1 MESVLKKYLCLSKRL
16 KAIADLVSGNIVA
29 DIGCD
34 HAYLSIF
41 LAIHKCKYVYA
52 TDIRKKPLDR
62 AKENIKIY
70 GVEDKIKL
78 ILTDG
83 LCNVPQSVDT
93 VIVSGMGGKLIE
105 RIVFE
110 QDWLKDKNKQ
120 LILQPQT
127 FLMELRQ
134 SLYLNGYKIESEY
147 PVIESNKDYCIVSA
161 RYSGKIKS
169 ISLNDAVLGK
179 VKDSNSKYS
188 SEFLRRKYKKYSK
201 VLDGLRISG
210 LDKQKIN
217 KYEKICDILS
227 EWK

>member
-1 MESVLKKYLCLSKRL
+1 MKKYLCLSKRL
-16 KAIADLVSGNIVA
+16 KCIADLVKGNVVA

-41 LAIHKCKYVYA
+41 LAINKCKYVYA
-52 TDIRKKPLDR
+52 TDVREKPLAR
-62 AKENIKIY
+62 AKENIKKY

-83 LCNVPQSVDT
+83 LQNVPQDVDV
-93 VIVSGMGGKLIE
+93 VIVSGMGGKLME
-105 RIVFE
+105 RIVLE
-110 QDWLKDKNKQ
+110 QDWLKDKHKQ

-134 SLYLNGYKIESEY
+134 SLYLNGYEIELEY
-147 PVIESNKDYCIVSA
+147 PVVESGKTYCIISA
-161 RYSGKIKS
+161 RYTGNVKR

-179 VKDSNSKYS
+179 VKDSSSKDLS
-188 SEFLRRKYKKYSK
+188 AFLMLKYKKCNK
-201 VLDGLRISG
+201 ILNGLRMSG
-210 LDKQKIN
+210 LDKQKIK
-217 KYEKICDILS
+217 KYEQICDILS

>member
-1 MESVLKKYLCLSKRL
+1 MKKYLCLSNRL
-16 KAIADLVSGNIVA
+16 KAIANLVKGDIVA

-41 LAIHKCKYVYA
+41 LAMNKCSYVYA
-52 TDIRKKPLDR
+52 TDVRKKPLER
-62 AKENIKIY
+62 AKQNIKNY

-83 LCNVPQSVDT
+83 LRNVPEEVDT
-93 VIVSGMGGKLIE
+93 VILSGMGGKLME

-110 QDWLKDKNKQ
+110 QDWLKNKNKQ

-134 SLYLNGYKIESEY
+134 NLYLNGYEIELEH
-147 PVIESNKDYCIVSA
+147 PVVESDKTYCIISA
-161 RYSGKIKS
+161 RYSGCVKN
-169 ISLNDAVLGK
+169 ISLRDAVLGK
-179 VKDSNSKYS
+179 VRDSNSQYL
-188 SEFLRRKYKKYSK
+188 SEYLKRKYKKCNK
-201 VLDGLRISG
+201 ILNGLHMSG
-210 LDKQKIN
+210 LDKQRIK
-217 KYEKICDILS
+217 KYEQICDILS